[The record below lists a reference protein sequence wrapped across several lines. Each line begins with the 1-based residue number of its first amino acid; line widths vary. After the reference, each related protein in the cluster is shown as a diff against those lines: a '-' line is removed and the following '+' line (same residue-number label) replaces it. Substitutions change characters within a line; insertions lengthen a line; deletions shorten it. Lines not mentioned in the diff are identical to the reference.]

1 MADRLRDAT
10 LHSAVTVS
18 TSRPDTPPARALA
31 PVGSLGDRIANI
43 GVTVVPLLL
52 LGFAIYIA
60 WGGTLHW
67 QDLVVLAIVY
77 VPVGFGVTVG
87 FHRLFTHRSFQ
98 TYPALRALWAILGSA
113 AVEGPVIE
121 WVAYHRKH
129 HAFSDEVGDPHSPH
143 VGHGSGILGAL
154 RGLLHAHVGWVWFND
169 EPAEEDIYAR
179 DLMSD
184 RVVRAV
190 DRTFLVWVV
199 AGIAIP
205 FGLGVALTGEV
216 TGGLTAMLW
225 GGAVRIVVCHHLTFS
240 INSLCHFFGRRRYE
254 TGDES
259 RNLAWLAPFTF
270 GEAWHNNH
278 HAFPTSARHGVGRWE
293 LDLSGMVIRGLER
306 LGLAWNVVR
315 ISPERR
321 AAKLAGTQA

>member
-1 MADRLRDAT
+1 MLAAGSTGCMADRLRDAT

-77 VPVGFGVTVG
+77 VPV
-87 FHRLFTHRSFQ
+87 
-98 TYPALRALWAILGSA
+98 
-113 AVEGPVIE
+113 
-121 WVAYHRKH
+121 
-129 HAFSDEVGDPHSPH
+129 
-143 VGHGSGILGAL
+143 
-154 RGLLHAHVGWVWFND
+154 
-169 EPAEEDIYAR
+169 
-179 DLMSD
+179 
-184 RVVRAV
+184 
-190 DRTFLVWVV
+190 
-199 AGIAIP
+199 
-205 FGLGVALTGEV
+205 GLGVALTGEV

-278 HAFPTSARHGVGRWE
+278 HAFPTSARHGLGRRQPDPGAW
-293 LDLSGMVIRGLER
+293 LIAALER
-306 LGLAWNVVR
+306 CHLAWDVVR
-315 ISPERR
+315 IRPERQQTKR
-321 AAKLAGTQA
+321 TAVS

>member
-129 HAFSDEVGDPHSPH
+129 HAFSDEVGDPHNLAIRLRLNGETMQDSSTRQMIFPAPEVVAYLSQVFTLEPGDLIFTGTPPG
-143 VGHGSGILGAL
+143 VGIARKPPVFLKAGDVVEVEIEKLGIL
-154 RGLLHAHVGWVWFND
+154 RN
-169 EPAEEDIYAR
+169 P
-179 DLMSD
+179 
-184 RVVRAV
+184 VVQ
-190 DRTFLVWVV
+190 
-199 AGIAIP
+199 G
-205 FGLGVALTGEV
+205 
-216 TGGLTAMLW
+216 
-225 GGAVRIVVCHHLTFS
+225 
-240 INSLCHFFGRRRYE
+240 
-254 TGDES
+254 
-259 RNLAWLAPFTF
+259 
-270 GEAWHNNH
+270 
-278 HAFPTSARHGVGRWE
+278 
-293 LDLSGMVIRGLER
+293 
-306 LGLAWNVVR
+306 
-315 ISPERR
+315 
-321 AAKLAGTQA
+321 